1 MEYYEAVSDAFDR
14 LEGLG
19 YEWGSSSFVNH
30 APMAAEAMARLGHGD
45 HLPEWITGILRRPY
59 HDTPA
64 RKLEIGRGGDD
75 WAGALGDFSRVA
87 DWTALFERELAADPW
102 REVLARWWPRLLP
115 GLSVAL
121 THGVI
126 RTSHAMRAMA
136 EAEGRGDDG
145 RQRRELAHGLG
156 YWAARYEHRTL
167 PPADRP
173 QKSQKSQDGGE
184 GGVLGALDRLVLDG
198 ADFYARARPAFAIP
212 LIHAVTAPA
221 AVRLACAYLP
231 PEQHA
236 PSWRAALAAT
246 AAIRGFFTG
255 RPHSDPLAG
264 IGQVPPLGEIAARSI
279 ELGDEHAIKLAE
291 VAIRHD
297 AAAPDPRFAA
307 AAHVA
312 NRLIA
317 RHHV

>member
-19 YEWGSSSFVNH
+19 YEWGSASFVNH

-45 HLPEWITGILRRPY
+45 HLPEWITRILRRPY
-59 HDTPA
+59 HDAPVRTG
-64 RKLEIGRGGDD
+64 EIGPDD
-75 WAGALGDFSRVA
+75 DDRARALGDFSRVA
-87 DWTALFERELAADPW
+87 DWAALFERELAADPW

-136 EAEGRGDDG
+136 QAEGRGDDR
-145 RQRRELAHGLG
+145 RQRRELAQGLG
-156 YWAARYEHRTL
+156 YWAARYEHRPL
-167 PPADRP
+167 PAAGRP
-173 QKSQKSQDGGE
+173 EEGE
-184 GGVLGALDRLVLDG
+184 ALGALDRLVLDG

-221 AVRLACAYLP
+221 AVRLACEYLP
-231 PEQHA
+231 AEQHA
-236 PSWRAALAAT
+236 PSYRVARAAT
-246 AAIRGFFTG
+246 ASIRGFFTG
-255 RPHSDPLAG
+255 RPHRDPLAG

-297 AAAPDPRFAA
+297 AAAPDARFAA